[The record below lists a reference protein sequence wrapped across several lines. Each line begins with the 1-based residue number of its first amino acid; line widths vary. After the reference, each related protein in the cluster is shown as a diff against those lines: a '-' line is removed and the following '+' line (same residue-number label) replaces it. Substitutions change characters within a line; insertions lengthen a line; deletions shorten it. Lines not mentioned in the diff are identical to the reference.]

1 MLDRL
6 QNAIARQ
13 RAFVADASHE
23 LRTPLTVL
31 TVQIELLALQE
42 QATAEYVAHACK
54 MIGTEITRMGRL
66 VDDLRVL
73 ARSDERVLLQPRIF
87 DVAPFLEL
95 CSTRFGRRRSV
106 AMSCLKPR
114 LERSRRTRI
123 GSPRCCATFRA
134 TRSSTP
140 TATGWPG

>member
-6 QNAIARQ
+6 QNAFARQ
-13 RAFVADASHE
+13 CAFVADASHE

-31 TVQIELLALQE
+31 TGRIELLALQE

-87 DVAPFLEL
+87 DVAPF
-95 CSTRFGRRRSV
+95 SSSV
-106 AMSCLKPR
+106 RHASAGGGASL
-114 LERSRRTRI
+114 
-123 GSPRCCATFRA
+123 
-134 TRSSTP
+134 
-140 TATGWPG
+140 